1 MFQFT
6 GNVGKDAEVKSV
18 AGKTVIE
25 YSVAVYAGKDKEGNN
40 QTLWVNCAKWVNGNQ
55 EPNPMDMPRKG
66 DLILV
71 SCRPSPVRIYTTNS
85 GVQGGSL
92 DVLVNYTEMLKKS
105 AESSLSPKEFKPAP
119 TTPGNAQFASPVQL
133 TASDDLPF

>member
-6 GNVGKDAEVKSV
+6 GNVGKDSEVKSV

-40 QTLWVNCAKWVNGNQ
+40 QTLWINCAKWLPGNQ
-55 EPNPMDMPRKG
+55 EPNPLDMPKKG
-66 DLILV
+66 DLLLV
-71 SCRPSPVRIYTTNS
+71 NCRPNPVRIYTTNS

-92 DVLVNYTEMLKKS
+92 DVIVNYTEMLKRS

-119 TTPGNAQFASPVQL
+119 TTQGFGPVAHPTQL
-133 TASDDLPF
+133 TAVDDLPF

>member
-25 YSVAVYAGKDKEGNN
+25 YSVAVYAGKDKEGVN
-40 QTLWVNCAKWVNGNQ
+40 QTLWVNCAKWVPGNQ
-55 EPNPMDMPRKG
+55 EPNLLDMPKKG
-66 DLILV
+66 DLVLIDG
-71 SCRPSPVRIYTTNS
+71 RPNPLRIYTTNA
-85 GVQGGSL
+85 GVQGASL
-92 DVLVNYTEMLKKS
+92 DVLVNKSEMLKRS

-119 TTPGNAQFASPVQL
+119 TTPASAPVSQTEPL
-133 TASDDLPF
+133 DDLPF